1 MHHVGSN
8 LGTHEANTVHMMG
21 KAKCHFT
28 CNATNT
34 VNDEEVCGGFIG
46 AVMGMCHMWTAA
58 WMNSC
63 DEFVKKKDPDDRM
76 EIIERGASLFRG
88 AMTVFDGCHGSH
100 STTSNVHQFSKQ
112 FLPT

>member
-1 MHHVGSN
+1 MALSTPCAVFGSVHHCELMTPSI
-8 LGTHEANTVHMMG
+8 A
-21 KAKCHFT
+21 AA
-28 CNATNT
+28 ATT
-34 VNDEEVCGGFIG
+34 MSSGFIG

-76 EIIERGASLFRG
+76 EIVERGASLFRG